1 MNWVNP
7 AIVNRRES
15 DRNLFTPF
23 AIIWKPILK
32 ITFFSLNTTRTT
44 RVLNILNNGTRN
56 NLKNT
61 NTLKFYKS
69 DEPAEGFTETWF
81 ELWTEASTK
90 RQSVKNGLNLSVRE
104 NLDKKRLTPIFSR
117 ILYGSLLF
125 VDDLFS
131 VYFRGSLYFLFA
143 LLFARYSSFYV
154 CLLLFSFAFFSPY
167 SAFFQHPFQLSSA
180 YFLTRFTSLTSC
192 FLWSLCL
199 FRSSQFSLKTLS
211 SRTGIITI
219 SSGWQSV
226 SSAGIV
232 GSWLENAK
240 YWELLFN
247 HNLTSL
253 ISCSKRGM

>member
-1 MNWVNP
+1 MNRVNP

-104 NLDKKRLTPIFSR
+104 NLDKKRLTPIFSSDP
-117 ILYGSLLF
+117 LWFASLCWWP
-125 VDDLFS
+125 LFS
-131 VYFRGSLYFLFA
+131 
-143 LLFARYSSFYV
+143 
-154 CLLLFSFAFFSPY
+154 LFSGVFVFPFRVAF
-167 SAFFQHPFQLSSA
+167 
-180 YFLTRFTSLTSC
+180 R
-192 FLWSLCL
+192 
-199 FRSSQFSLKTLS
+199 
-211 SRTGIITI
+211 
-219 SSGWQSV
+219 
-226 SSAGIV
+226 
-232 GSWLENAK
+232 
-240 YWELLFN
+240 
-247 HNLTSL
+247 
-253 ISCSKRGM
+253 